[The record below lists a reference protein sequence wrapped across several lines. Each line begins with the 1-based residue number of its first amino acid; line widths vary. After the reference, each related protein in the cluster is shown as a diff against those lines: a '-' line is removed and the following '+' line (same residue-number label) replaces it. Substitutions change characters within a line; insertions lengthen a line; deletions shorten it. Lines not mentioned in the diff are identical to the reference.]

1 MKKLVLTAVASLA
14 CLGAFAQGKIGFA
27 TDSLHLAYWVG
38 GSLDGTAVN
47 SDNLSTGIGGVAAYL
62 YMGTSS
68 SALSLYSS
76 TTFGAL
82 ASGPG
87 KWTLS
92 NVAANANPTTGA
104 PAIPSGT
111 VFVEIAVLSTEKP
124 APNAFDA
131 ASFGTFA
138 AHGTSTEFSFLLGNS
153 VTYPVAYGPNSSG
166 TWLPGTFN
174 MDQYGVGA
182 RGAIGVI
189 VPEPG
194 TFALAGLG
202 AAAMLI
208 FRRRK

>member
-27 TDSLHLAYWVG
+27 TDSLHLTYWVG
-38 GSLDGTAVN
+38 GALNGSAVN
-47 SDNLSTGIGGVAAYL
+47 SDNMSPGIGGVAAYL

-87 KWTLS
+87 KWTLM
-92 NVAANANPTTGA
+92 NVAANANAATGA
-104 PAIPSGT
+104 PAIPSGS
-111 VFVEIAVLSTEKP
+111 VFVEIAVLSTEKA
-124 APNAFDA
+124 APTTFDA
-131 ASFGTFA
+131 AAFSTFA
-138 AHGTSTEFSFLLGNS
+138 AHGTSSEITFNLGTS
-153 VTYPVAYGPNSSG
+153 VTYPVLTGPNSGG
-166 TWLPGTFN
+166 TWAAGLLN
-174 MDQYGVGA
+174 MDQYGAGS
-182 RGAIGVI
+182 RGAIGVA
-189 VPEPG
+189 VPEPA